1 MGRPSKSAKVLT
13 EKSQTKAE
21 ITERTEAENK
31 LKGYGSPAPP
41 SHLNKE
47 QKSIFRRIVKL
58 LKASDILSELDSD
71 VLGICAIA
79 IERLAEIESRINNDP
94 ELIADAKLMSA
105 KEKYSKEFFRC
116 CNELCLSPQSRAKMA
131 NMSLAKKEP
140 DPLMKILAGDEI

>member
-21 ITERTEAENK
+21 IAERIGAENK
-31 LKGYGSPAPP
+31 LKGSGMPKPP
-41 SHLNKE
+41 SHLNRE
-47 QKSIFRRIVKL
+47 QKRVFGRIVKQ

-94 ELIADAKLMSA
+94 ELVADAKLMAA

-140 DPLMKILAGDEI
+140 DPLLKILNGE